1 MIGQSIENY
10 AIEAV
15 LGHGGMGIVYKAL
28 DTSLDRVV
36 ALKVMNPGVASNE
49 EFLWRFKSEARV
61 LGRLQHPNIVNVYAF
76 RHVDPHLFIVM
87 EYVGGGTLGHLIER
101 QGIVQPRQALPIM
114 KQCLHALEVAHEANI
129 IHRDIK
135 PPNILLTERGDVKIS
150 DFGLAKIQ
158 EESSSM
164 MTRVGVT
171 GGTLYYMPPEQSE
184 ALSKVD
190 HRGDLYALGMTL
202 YQMLA
207 GRMPFTA
214 GSSAYSILKAV
225 AEEQIPSPDTF
236 NQHMPPGLVDIV
248 MRAIKKDPSQRY
260 QSARAMRE
268 ALEAFE
274 AEQRPA
280 PAKTPARPPA
290 ADKTVLFTPDDLPK
304 FRSPTPRPKEN
315 GQGTPPALET
325 MLPGEA
331 AASRP
336 AGGRIQLYAVAA
348 LVVAVVALGLYRFIG
363 DGPSTPRTNE
373 TPPAPIEAEND
384 PTAGA
389 NLDGTATGN
398 PSTSNPTSDPG
409 TNPGG
414 QAPTER
420 PAERDNSV
428 YEITITST
436 PSGAQVVFDGKR
448 QGTTP
453 LKVPGLSAGT
463 YPVQLRLDGYQPWT
477 GSLKPQEK
485 TTLTAQLRPQ
495 LVSTRVVVRP
505 WGSLFVNGEKKL
517 DGDVAA
523 YEERLP
529 PGRYTMRATN
539 PARGSWEKQVEIRPG
554 DENLLI
560 LFNFEPEYT
569 LTVISPPITNAE
581 IFVDGVTRGVHT
593 PSTIKLYPGNHT
605 IEVRKAGYRLEGG
618 PKSLTLEGDLK
629 EPLAFTLVETER
641 E

>member
-36 ALKVMNPGVASNE
+36 ALKVMNPGVATNE

-61 LGRLQHPNIVNVYAF
+61 LGRLQHANIVNVYAF
-76 RHVDPHLFIVM
+76 RHIDPHLFIVM
-87 EYVGGGTLGHLIER
+87 EYVGGGTLSHLIER

-190 HRGDLYALGMTL
+190 HRGDLYALGMTF

-207 GRMPFTA
+207 GRMPFNA

-248 MRAIKKDPSQRY
+248 MRAIKKDPDQRY

-304 FRSPTPRPKEN
+304 FRSPPPRPKDNAN
-315 GQGTPPALET
+315 GAAPALET
-325 MLPGEA
+325 MLPGETA
-331 AASRP
+331 TSRP
-336 AGGRIQLYAVAA
+336 AGARIRLYAVAA
-348 LVVAVVALGLYRFIG
+348 LAVVLVAVALYRFIG
-363 DGPSTPRTNE
+363 NEPSRTSE
-373 TPPAPIEAEND
+373 TPPAPLVAEND
-384 PTAGA
+384 PAASGD
-389 NLDGTATGN
+389 LDGAASGN
-398 PSTSNPTSDPG
+398 PSSDNPASPPSDTG

-414 QAPTER
+414 QAPVER
-420 PAERDNSV
+420 PTQPENAV
-428 YEITITST
+428 YEITINST

-453 LKVPGLSAGT
+453 LTVPNLPAGT
-463 YPVQLRLDGYQPWT
+463 YPVELRLNGYQRWA
-477 GSLKPQEK
+477 GSLNPQER
-485 TTLTAQLRPQ
+485 TSVTAILSLQ
-495 LVSTRVVVRP
+495 LVATRVVVRP
-505 WGSLFVNGEKKL
+505 WGSLFVNGDKKL
-517 DGDVAA
+517 DSDVAA
-523 YEERLP
+523 YEDRLA
-529 PGRYTMRATN
+529 PGRYTMRATS
-539 PARGSWEKQVEIRPG
+539 PLGTWEKLVQIRPG

-560 LFNFEPEYT
+560 LFNFEPEYS
-569 LTVISPPITNAE
+569 LTVSSPPITNAE
-581 IFVDGVTRGVHT
+581 IFVDGVAQGVHT
-593 PSTIKLYPGNHT
+593 PSTIRLHPGNHT
-605 IEVRKAGYRLEGG
+605 IEVRKDGYRLEGG
-618 PKSLTLEGDLK
+618 PRSLTLEEDLK
-629 EPLAFTLVETER
+629 EPIAFTLVEANR